1 MADGSDRVV
10 IINIP
15 EAPIDKTATP
25 ARDNGNGQDKSN
37 TPLTLPDFLH
47 R

>member
-15 EAPIDKTATP
+15 EAPIDKTTTP
-25 ARDNGNGQDKSN
+25 ARGNGQDKSN
-37 TPLTLPDFLH
+37 APLALPDFLH